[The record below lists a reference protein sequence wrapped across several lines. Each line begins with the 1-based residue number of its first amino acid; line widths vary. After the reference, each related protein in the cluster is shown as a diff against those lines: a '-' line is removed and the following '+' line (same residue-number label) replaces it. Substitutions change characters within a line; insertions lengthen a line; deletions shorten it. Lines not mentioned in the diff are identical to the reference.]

1 MSKDAFMALVKQ
13 GITVLGMLLIAF
25 GHFDQSQVATMSDAL
40 LQIAGSGFVLF
51 SMAWSAYRTWQNAHA
66 KVVSAAVGAPVV
78 VPLIGK
84 PTLANYTVS
93 PSALQDLQK
102 AGASNDTMNKARA
115 A

>member
-1 MSKDAFMALVKQ
+1 MSKDAFLALVKQ

-25 GHFDQSQVATMSDAL
+25 GHFDQSQVSQISDAI
-40 LQIAGSGFVLF
+40 LQVAGGSFVLF
-51 SMAWSAYRTWQNAHA
+51 SMAWAAYRTWQNAHA
-66 KVVSAAVGAPVV
+66 KVVSAAVGAPIV

-84 PTLANYTVS
+84 PTLSNYTVT

-102 AGASNDTMNKARA
+102 AGASNDSMDKARA